1 MWSCWIELLQ
11 YLDVESGWLNTLEE
25 KVQATENIPENTE
38 SVSEA
43 LEVTAFMLKVWLS
56 TLDTFL
62 QPKSSHFNINP
73 RHWEFQLKVNRVGN
87 RKSRIRFLRS

>member
-1 MWSCWIELLQ
+1 MCCADVQEVWSCWIELLQ

-43 LEVTAFMLKVWLS
+43 LEVTAFMLKV
-56 TLDTFL
+56 
-62 QPKSSHFNINP
+62 
-73 RHWEFQLKVNRVGN
+73 
-87 RKSRIRFLRS
+87 

>member
-1 MWSCWIELLQ
+1 MCCADVQEVWSCWIELLQ

-43 LEVTAFMLKVWLS
+43 LEVTAFMLKVWSS

-62 QPKSSHFNINP
+62 QPKSSHFSINP
-73 RHWEFQLKVNRVGN
+73 CHMGISSEGE
-87 RKSRIRFLRS
+87 